1 VLGRVAENG
10 LGAKTA
16 RRVAETEARAE
27 ACLSSL
33 WMVTMLSRRRIYDD
47 LHATVSIEDNN

>member
-1 VLGRVAENG
+1 MLGRVAENG